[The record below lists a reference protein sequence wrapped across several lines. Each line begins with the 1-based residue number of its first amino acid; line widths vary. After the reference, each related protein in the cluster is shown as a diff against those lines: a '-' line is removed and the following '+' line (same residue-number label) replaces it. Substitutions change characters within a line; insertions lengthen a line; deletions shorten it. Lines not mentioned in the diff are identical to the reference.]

1 MNTSGTAPGLMT
13 VQDVAERLKLSES
26 TVYALM
32 RDGRIPAVKI
42 GSQWRVEP
50 VRLQQ
55 WLDAKSGLGPDVDEW
70 DLDVVVDAVQGAE

>member
-50 VRLQQ
+50 NRLQQ
-55 WLDAKSGLGPDVDEW
+55 WLDSKNQPI
-70 DLDVVVDAVQGAE
+70 DAVAGAE